1 MTWLN
6 KYNNI
11 FFKKNQCPNYKTQ
24 HYKWMKNANGRSKM
38 QSKMGAVP
46 AQMKRCQ
53 QSWTHL
59 PQQKSQHTN
68 TTARHSLRLMV
79 VNAKEPLCQPRL
91 GKPLWRQMKNWWQRY
106 EERSRCTPALSSSPG
121 PAFAPASRLLCARRS
136 RRVEIL
142 YRHPSYWLNN
152 KALKMY
158 FKRYLSDFAT
168 CFWILELLE
177 HLTLLGSYSSLQLR
191 RKKRPIAMLCDYFYV
206 LLSRR
211 ADVLRL
217 NYTAFFKNSR
227 SSICHPKPT

>member
-1 MTWLN
+1 
-6 KYNNI
+6 
-11 FFKKNQCPNYKTQ
+11 
-24 HYKWMKNANGRSKM
+24 MKNANGRSKM

-121 PAFAPASRLLCARRS
+121 PAFAPASRVLCARRS

-191 RKKRPIAMLCDYFYV
+191 RKKRPIAMLCDYFYA